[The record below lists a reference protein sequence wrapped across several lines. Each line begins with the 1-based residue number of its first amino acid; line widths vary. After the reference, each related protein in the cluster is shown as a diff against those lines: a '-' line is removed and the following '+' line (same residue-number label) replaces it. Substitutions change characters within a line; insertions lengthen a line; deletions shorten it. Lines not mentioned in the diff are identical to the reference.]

1 MGMRRAG
8 IPGISRR
15 DLSVAGMENSLYI
28 ALSRQMV
35 MQRHME
41 VIANNIANMSTP
53 GFKGEQMLFVEYL
66 GRTGN
71 GETVSYVQDLA
82 VVRDF
87 SEGAFNKTG
96 NTLDIAIHGSGW
108 LVVDTPLGQRYTRNG
123 HLSLDQNG
131 RMVTTEGHAV
141 LDRNGQP
148 ITLGAGERDVV
159 IAGDGTIATNAGPR
173 GRLNLVTF
181 EDEQQLHKESGSLY
195 ATDAPAQPA
204 LNARVV
210 QGMIEG
216 ANVEP
221 IIEVTNM
228 IWALRSYE
236 AAQKLIEGDDGLI
249 RRAIDTLT
257 QQQQAA

>member
-1 MGMRRAG
+1 
-8 IPGISRR
+8 
-15 DLSVAGMENSLYI
+15 MENTLYI

-66 GRTGN
+66 GTMDS

-87 SEGAFNKTG
+87 GEGALTHTG
-96 NTLDIAIHGSGW
+96 NALDVAIHGSGW
-108 LVVDTPLGQRYTRNG
+108 LVVDTPDGQRYTRNG

-131 RMVTTEGHAV
+131 RIVTSEGYAV

-148 ITLGAGERDVV
+148 ITLGPEDSRIV
-159 IAGDGTIATNAGPR
+159 ISGDGTIATNGGPK
-173 GRLNLVTF
+173 GRLNIVTF
-181 EDEQQLHKESGSLY
+181 EDEQQLRKESGSLY
-195 ATDAPAQPA
+195 TTDAPAQPA
-204 LNARVV
+204 LRAQVV

-228 IWALRSYE
+228 IWALRNYQ
-236 AAQKLIEGDDGLI
+236 AAQQLIEGDDGLL

-257 QQQQAA
+257 QQQPAA

>member
-1 MGMRRAG
+1 MPVLRFGFTERR
-8 IPGISRR
+8 
-15 DLSVAGMENSLYI
+15 MENTLYI

-66 GRTGN
+66 GTMDS

-82 VVRDF
+82 VVRDLG
-87 SEGAFNKTG
+87 EGAFTRTG
-96 NTLDIAIHGSGW
+96 NSLDVAIHGSGW
-108 LVVDTPLGQRYTRNG
+108 LVVDTPDGQRYTRNG

-131 RMVTTEGHAV
+131 RIVTSEGHAV

-148 ITLGAGERDVV
+148 IALGTGDSRVV
-159 IAGDGTIATNAGPR
+159 ISGDGTVATDEGPK
-173 GRLNLVTF
+173 GRLNIVAF
-181 EDEQQLHKESGSLY
+181 EDEQLLRKESGSLY
-195 ATDAPAQPA
+195 TTDAPPQPA
-204 LNARVV
+204 LEAQVV

-228 IWALRSYE
+228 IWALRSYQ
-236 AAQKLIEGDDGLI
+236 AAQQLIEGDDGLL

-257 QQQQAA
+257 QQQPAA